1 MSRTALSIGLALALT
16 LAFGPVNASQC
27 QRSVPDATGRSVC
40 IPARI
45 ERIVITCYGGAVQ
58 EIALFKGGD
67 KIVAQPGVERF
78 PQFLRMFPGF
88 SALPDVGSFDNVN
101 LESLLAVQPDIV
113 FASFFSSATNDRIR
127 ALGIPVFALG
137 TGRQDVRTILEEF
150 EHVGMLLGEDAKA
163 RDLVSHWRERLAMIQ
178 ERTAGTGTPKRVLYL
193 GSSGGTDNRL
203 GWGDAFISAAG
214 GINVAHDLDV
224 KGPVSAEQIHIWDPD
239 VIVASSN
246 EGSRTSAASV
256 RAEPAYRQLKA
267 VSSGQ
272 IHAVP
277 IGGFWWDRPSPEA
290 ILGILW
296 LSKILYPEQLKDMDL
311 EQETRLFFERFYGY
325 ALSDDEY
332 QLFFQHAAQ

>member
-1 MSRTALSIGLALALT
+1 MGRTAFAIGFALT
-16 LAFGPVNASQC
+16 LALAFGPLEASQC

-58 EIALFKGGD
+58 EIALFKGGG

-78 PQFLRMFPGF
+78 PQFVRMFPGLG
-88 SALPDVGSFDNVN
+88 ALPDVGSFDNVN
-101 LESLLAVQPDIV
+101 LESLLAAQPDMV
-113 FASFFSSATNDRIR
+113 FASFFSSATNDKIR

-137 TGRQDVRTILEEF
+137 TGRQDIRTILEEF
-150 EHVGMLLGEDAKA
+150 EHVGTLLGEESKA
-163 RDLVSHWRERLAMIQ
+163 HDLVSHWRERLAMIQ
-178 ERTAGTGTPKRVLYL
+178 EKIAGTATPKQVLYL

-214 GINVAHDLDV
+214 GINVAHDLDA
-224 KGPVSAEQIHIWDPD
+224 KGPISAEQIHIWNPD
-239 VIVASSN
+239 VIVSSGN
-246 EGSRTSAASV
+246 EGSRTSAASI
-256 RAEPAYRQLKA
+256 RTKAAYRQLRA
-267 VSSGQ
+267 VVSGQ

-296 LSKILYPEQLKDMDL
+296 LSKLLYPEQLKDVNL
-311 EQETRLFFERFYGY
+311 EQETKLFFERFYGY
-325 ALSDDEY
+325 ALPDDEY
-332 QLFFQHAAQ
+332 QLFFQRAVR